1 MAKGFMEHFQCGGEP
16 ERHIATELCQRAGV
30 EVSDVYYHSEAMA
43 AMAHTICQL
52 EGDMLCKLP
61 FATMAEAE
69 QLGAKWN
76 IISDKSQPVPGA
88 LPYEKLIE
96 VKIPTFSFDY
106 GLMQENLQAI
116 RLLKH
121 KGERVS
127 FNIEG
132 PFTLLSLLV
141 PSKEIYKGMR
151 AQPELLRRLC
161 EQLIDNIVLEAAY
174 VAEAGADVISYADP
188 LISCNMV
195 SPKVYTTLCGDII
208 REALQRITV
217 AVPDVTVHV
226 CSATSA
232 AFQRAGF
239 CQCRPFVVP
248 KGMCYGE
255 ALCFARHQ
263 AGVQL
268 VGHGCLQHSC
278 CKMAK
283 PVVYELKLC

>member
-1 MAKGFMEHFQCGGEP
+1 MTKGFMEHFRCCGEP
-16 ERHIATELCQRAGV
+16 ERQIATELCQRAGV
-30 EVSDVYYHSEAMA
+30 EACDVYCHSEAMA
-43 AMAHTICQL
+43 AMAQTICQV
-52 EGDMLCKLP
+52 EGDVLCKLP

-69 QLGAKWN
+69 QLGAKWGFSSN
-76 IISDKSQPVPGA
+76 MAQPVPGA
-88 LPYEKLIE
+88 LPYEKLSE
-96 VKIPTFSFDY
+96 VEIPAFSFDY

-116 RLLKH
+116 RLLKS
-121 KGERVS
+121 KGERIS

-151 AQPELLRRLC
+151 AQPELLRSLC
-161 EQLIDNIVLEAAY
+161 ERLIDNIELEAIY
-174 VAEAGADVISYADP
+174 VAEAGVDVISYADP

-195 SPKVYTTLCGDII
+195 SPTIYTTLCGDII
-208 REALQRITV
+208 REALQRITA
-217 AVPDVTVHV
+217 AVPGVTVHV

-239 CQCRPFVVP
+239 CHCRSYMVP

-255 ALCFARHQ
+255 ALCFIRRQ
-263 AGVQL
+263 AGVRL

-278 CKMAK
+278 CKMVK
-283 PVVYELKLC
+283 PVVYELELC

>member
-1 MAKGFMEHFQCGGEP
+1 MAKVFMEHFRCGGEP
-16 ERHIATELCQRAGV
+16 ERHIATELCQLAGV
-30 EVSDVYYHSEAMA
+30 EAYDVYCHSEAMA
-43 AMAHTICQL
+43 NMASMICQL
-52 EGDMLCKLP
+52 EGDVLCKLP

-69 QLGAKWN
+69 QLGAEWN
-76 IISDKSQPVPGA
+76 FNQERAQLVPGA
-88 LPYEKLIE
+88 LPYAKLTE
-96 VKIPTFSFDY
+96 VEIPAFSFDY

-121 KGERVS
+121 RGERVS

-151 AQPELLRRLC
+151 AQPELLRKLC
-161 EQLIDNIVLEAAY
+161 KLLIDNIEQEAAY

-195 SPKVYTTLCGDII
+195 SPTTYTTLCGDII
-208 REALQRITV
+208 REALQRIMA
-217 AVPDVTVHV
+217 AVPGVTVHV

-232 AFQRAGF
+232 AFQQAGF
-239 CQCRPFVVP
+239 CQCRPYIVP
-248 KGMCYGE
+248 KEMCYGE
-255 ALCFARHQ
+255 ALCFARRQ

>member
-1 MAKGFMEHFQCGGEP
+1 MAKGVMEHFRCGGEP
-16 ERHIATELCQRAGV
+16 EQHIATELCQRAGL
-30 EVSDVYYHSEAMA
+30 EIYDVYCHSEAMA
-43 AMAHTICQL
+43 TMAYIISQI
-52 EGDMLCKLP
+52 EGDVLCKLP

-69 QLGAKWN
+69 QLGAKWKFA
-76 IISDKSQPVPGA
+76 SKAASPVPGE
-88 LPYEKLIE
+88 LPYKKLTE
-96 VKIPTFSFDY
+96 VAIPAFSFDS

-116 RLLKH
+116 RLLKRR
-121 KGERVS
+121 GERVS

-161 EQLIDNIVLEAAY
+161 EQLIENIELEAVY

-188 LISCNMV
+188 LISCSMV
-195 SPKVYTTLCGDII
+195 SSAVYTTLCGDII
-208 REALQRITV
+208 REALQRITT

-239 CQCRPFVVP
+239 CQCRPFIVP
-248 KGMCYGE
+248 KEMCYGE
-255 ALCFARHQ
+255 ALCFACRQ
-263 AGVQL
+263 AGVRL

-278 CKMAK
+278 CRMAK
-283 PVVYELKLC
+283 PVVYELQLC